1 MSLRVLAYGER
12 ALLIEVADHHE
23 ALALYD
29 DIRRDPPAGVVDLV
43 SAAASVLVVF
53 EDEKS
58 AEAASSSTLRTRSVP
73 PADRAVGDLVEV
85 PAHYDGADLGEVAE
99 SLGMSVEEV
108 VRRHET
114 AEYVVA
120 FVGFAPGFAYLTG
133 LDPALHMPRHR
144 VPRTRVPAG
153 SIAVAGE
160 YAAVYPRES
169 PGGWRLLGHTTLE
182 MWDLD
187 REPPALLQPGM
198 RVRFR
203 RVTR

>member
-1 MSLRVLAYGER
+1 MRLLPYGER

-53 EDEKS
+53 EDEET
-58 AEAASSSTLRTRSVP
+58 AGAASRTLRTRTVP
-73 PADRAVGDLVEV
+73 RVDRAVGDLVEV
-85 PAHYDGADLGEVAE
+85 PACYDGADLGEVAA
-99 SLGMSVEEV
+99 SIGMSVEEV

-133 LDPALHMPRHR
+133 LDPALHMPRR
-144 VPRTRVPAG
+144 SVPRTRVPAG
-153 SIAVAGE
+153 SIAMADE
-160 YAAVYPRES
+160 YTAIYPQES
-169 PGGWRLLGHTTLE
+169 PGGWRLLGHTRLG

-187 REPPALLQPGM
+187 RQPPALLQPGM

>member
-29 DIRRDPPAGVVDLV
+29 DIRREPPVGVVDLV

-53 EDEKS
+53 ADEES
-58 AEAASSSTLRTRSVP
+58 AQAASSTLRTRSVP
-73 PADRAVGDLVEV
+73 RVDRAVGDLVEV

-108 VRRHET
+108 VRRHEI
-114 AEYVVA
+114 AEYLVA

-133 LDPALHMPRHR
+133 LDPALHMPRR
-144 VPRTRVPAG
+144 SVPRTRVPAG
-153 SIAVAGE
+153 SIAMAGE
-160 YAAVYPRES
+160 YTAVYPRES
-169 PGGWRLLGHTTLE
+169 PGGWRLLGHTTLD

>member
-1 MSLRVLAYGER
+1 MTLRVLAYGER

-29 DIRRDPPAGVVDLV
+29 NIRQEPPAGVVDLV

-53 EDEKS
+53 ADEES
-58 AEAASSSTLRTRSVP
+58 AQAASSTLRTRSVP
-73 PADRAVGDLVEV
+73 RVDRAVGGLVEV

-108 VRRHET
+108 VRRHES
-114 AEYVVA
+114 AEYLVA

-133 LDPALHMPRHR
+133 LDPALHMPRHS

-153 SIAVAGE
+153 SIAMAGE
-160 YAAVYPRES
+160 YTAIYPRQS

-187 REPPALLQPGM
+187 RDPPALLQPGM

>member
-1 MSLRVLAYGER
+1 MSLRVLPYGER

-29 DIRRDPPAGVVDLV
+29 DIRREPPAGMVDLV
-43 SAAASVLVVF
+43 SAAASVLVVLD
-53 EDEKS
+53 DEES
-58 AEAASSSTLRTRSVP
+58 AAAAAPTLRSRSIP
-73 PADRAVGDLVEV
+73 PVDRGVGALVEV
-85 PAHYDGADLGEVAE
+85 PARYDGADLDEVAAT
-99 SLGMSVEEV
+99 LGMSVEEV

-114 AEYVVA
+114 TEYVVA

-133 LDPALHMPRHR
+133 LDPALHMPRR
-144 VPRTRVPAG
+144 DVPRTRVPTG
-153 SIAVAGE
+153 SIAIAGE
-160 YAAVYPRES
+160 YTAVYPRES

-203 RVTR
+203 RVTP

>member
-1 MSLRVLAYGER
+1 MTLRVLPYGER

-29 DIRRDPPAGVVDLV
+29 AIRREPPAGVADLV

-53 EDEKS
+53 QDEKS
-58 AEAASSSTLRTRSVP
+58 ADAAAPTLRTRSIP
-73 PADRAVGDLVEV
+73 PVDRAVGDLVEV
-85 PAHYDGADLGEVAE
+85 PARYDGADLDEVAA

-120 FVGFAPGFAYLTG
+120 FMGFAPGFAYLTG
-133 LDPALHMPRHR
+133 LDPALHMPRR
-144 VPRTRVPAG
+144 DVPRTRVPTG
-153 SIAVAGE
+153 SIAMAGE
-160 YAAVYPRES
+160 YTAVYPRES
-169 PGGWRLLGHTTLE
+169 PGGWRLLGHTPLE